1 MRRAAANS
9 FRRNPRYGSNN
20 AQATAVDAPNTT
32 LPAGILQ
39 GDRRAIARAISEVEN
54 ETAAG
59 DAIIRGIHAHLGR
72 ALVLGITGPPGGGK
86 STLVSELIG
95 EFTRRGR
102 SVAVVAVDPSSPFSG
117 GALLGDRI
125 RMERHALAERV
136 FIRSLASRGHLGGL
150 SRAVFRVVDVLDAAG
165 FETIIVETVGAGQS
179 EVEIADVADIR
190 VVVCPPGLGDDIQAI
205 KAGILEIADIFVV
218 SKCDLPLAERTELE
232 LNYLVGLKP
241 DRARQPRILR
251 VTATTGEGTAELADA
266 IDAMAGTC
274 GRRREERLRERMRR
288 MIAQEAGDAVR
299 ERLHAVESAKLDE
312 LCAALGRGELRHEDA
327 VAAAIR
333 LAANGGA

>member
-1 MRRAAANS
+1 M
-9 FRRNPRYGSNN
+9 
-20 AQATAVDAPNTT
+20 TAPNTT

-95 EFTRRGR
+95 AFTRRGR

-179 EVEIADVADIR
+179 EVEIADIADIR

-218 SKCDLPLAERTELE
+218 SKSDLPLADRTELD
-232 LNYLVGLKP
+232 LNYLVGLRP
-241 DRARQPRILR
+241 DRSRQPRILR

-266 IDAMAGTC
+266 IDAMAGAC

-299 ERLHAVESAKLDE
+299 QRLHGVESAKLDE

-333 LAANGGA
+333 LAANGDA

>member
-1 MRRAAANS
+1 MN
-9 FRRNPRYGSNN
+9 
-20 AQATAVDAPNTT
+20 APNTT

-54 ETAAG
+54 ETATG
-59 DAIIRGIHAHLGR
+59 DAILRGIYPHLGR
-72 ALVLGITGPPGGGK
+72 ALVLGVTGPPGAGK

-95 EFTRRGR
+95 AFTRRGR
-102 SVAVVAVDPSSPFSG
+102 SVAVAAVDPSSPFSG
-117 GALLGDRI
+117 GAILGDRI

-136 FIRSLASRGHLGGL
+136 FIRSLATRGHLGGL

-179 EVEIADVADIR
+179 EVEIADIADIR

-218 SKCDLPLAERTELE
+218 SKCDLPLADRTELE
-232 LNYLVGLKP
+232 LNYLVGLRP
-241 DRARQPRILR
+241 DRSRQPRILR
-251 VTATTGEGTAELADA
+251 VTAASGEGIEELADA
-266 IDAMAGTC
+266 IDAMAGPR
-274 GRRREERLRERMRR
+274 GRRREERSRERMRR
-288 MIAQEAGDAVR
+288 LIAQEAGNAIR
-299 ERLHAVESAKLDE
+299 QRLHEAEGAKLDE
-312 LCAALGRGELRHEDA
+312 LCAALARGELRHEDA

-333 LAANGGA
+333 LAVNGGA